1 MNKMVSMPSETKLTE
16 TSPKNIFLGKDLMG
30 KSFPFLDVKSVLN
43 LLCVNKVVRM
53 DMKAFL
59 EDFRRPYASLS
70 TSIPASNEAF
80 LGIIDTLE
88 KSVRD
93 LGYRSDKVTLRLLPS
108 PPNLTSGQ
116 PQSLTT
122 ILYLSQNPANR
133 QPLVA
138 AGVHMPLSVLLGDLQ
153 ASPRVKE
160 FAAAALMNLLRE
172 LDHLL
177 LDLDAPPWAKEYAAQ
192 ALCNLSAD
200 PANLRALVAAGVHI
214 SLKELLDADEQA
226 TTKAKEYAAEAL
238 CNISADPAT
247 CLPLV
252 AAGVDFQFMELLQN
266 GTASPRAIEY
276 AQQGLQN
283 CCEVPFN

>member
-1 MNKMVSMPSETKLTE
+1 MPIETKLNE
-16 TSPKNIFLGKDLMG
+16 KSPKNTFLGKDLMG
-30 KSFPFLDVKSVLN
+30 KSFPFLDVKTVLN
-43 LLCVNKVVRM
+43 LLCANKVVRM
-53 DMKAFL
+53 DMNAFL

-138 AGVHMPLSVLLGDLQ
+138 DGFYILLSQFLVDPL
-153 ASPRVKE
+153 ATPRVKE
-160 FAAAALMNLLRE
+160 FATAALMNLSRE

-177 LDLDAPPWAKEYAAQ
+177 LDLDAPPWAKEYAAE
-192 ALCNLSAD
+192 ALCNISED
-200 PANLRALVAAGVHI
+200 PANLRA
-214 SLKELLDADEQA
+214 
-226 TTKAKEYAAEAL
+226 
-238 CNISADPAT
+238 
-247 CLPLV
+247 LV
-252 AAGVDFQFMELLQN
+252 AAGVDFQFMELLDN

-276 AQQGLQN
+276 AQRGLHN
-283 CCEVPFN
+283 CCKVPFN